1 MLCITYFSYFFFFL
15 LIRRPPRSTL
25 FPYTTLFRSARPSV
39 ALSSVHHDSTPPPSR
54 PRELHRRN
62 PCHCDHLSMLL
73 SRSEEHTSELQSPV
87 HLVCR
92 LLLEKKKNKKK
103 YQNNISLQL

>member
-73 SRSEEHTSELQSPV
+73 SLRLRAASLWRPGLTLQRSARGQEPTPG
-87 HLVCR
+87 
-92 LLLEKKKNKKK
+92 
-103 YQNNISLQL
+103 